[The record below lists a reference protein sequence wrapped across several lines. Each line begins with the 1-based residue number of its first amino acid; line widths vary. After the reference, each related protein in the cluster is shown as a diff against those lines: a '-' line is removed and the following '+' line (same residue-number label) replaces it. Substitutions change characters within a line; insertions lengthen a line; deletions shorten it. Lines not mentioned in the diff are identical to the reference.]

1 MNSSLKTDISL
12 LLSQQKKDI
21 SFLQK
26 KQRKIKRDLLSTQ
39 KFNKILDSKIEDT
52 WKWIYYDRK
61 RPIDKSLN
69 FRDQREMIKMIEQL
83 DKQEKDGKFNK
94 TYIDMNNDFKNIRE
108 KLYETNKTLANHNIT
123 WGKNAIYK

>member
-1 MNSSLKTDISL
+1 MNSSLKTDISH

>member
-39 KFNKILDSKIEDT
+39 KFNKIFDSKIEDT

>member
-1 MNSSLKTDISL
+1 MNSSLHY
-12 LLSQQKKDI
+12 DI